1 MTEKWLGPN
10 ESVIMD
16 TKSFVWIK
24 RPLKLSGTW
33 AHIYLTNERLYA
45 KDRIFKI
52 KLLDFKFD
60 DIISVEFDEKYFV
73 VYGNYKDE
81 DYRLKIKSKNVD
93 EMWES
98 MIKRRMEV

>member
-24 RPLKLSGTW
+24 RSLKLSGTW

-98 MIKRRMEV
+98 MIKRRMKV